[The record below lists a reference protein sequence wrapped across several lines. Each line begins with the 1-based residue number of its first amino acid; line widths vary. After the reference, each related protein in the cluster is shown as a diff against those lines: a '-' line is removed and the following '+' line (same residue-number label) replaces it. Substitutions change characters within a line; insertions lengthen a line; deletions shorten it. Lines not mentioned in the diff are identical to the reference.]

1 MTKIYH
7 NPLCSK
13 SRAALELL
21 QERGLNPQVI
31 EYLKTPLDQE
41 QIKTLIAKSNLSVRE
56 AMRTNEQ
63 SYQDLNLDQ
72 ADDAQL
78 IAAIAEHPVLL
89 NRPLVE
95 TDKGVRLGRPLED
108 IEEIL

>member
-63 SYQDLNLDQ
+63 SYKDLNLDQ